1 MLHRLKLHKVLVQSL
16 SFSHNEL
23 YLASLGGQDDKRL
36 VIWEVATGKAL
47 CGNAAG
53 SDVVFK
59 AKFYNNS
66 DDQLVTVQNFGAR
79 VWKVDYVNKK
89 INPTEVNLG
98 SMKRQ
103 LTNAIIDP
111 TDTYAYCCTKT
122 GDILEISLEKALFKR
137 VGPVKK
143 LFSLGVLC
151 IAQLLNGD
159 LLVGTGDG
167 TIAKIGIKDM
177 QIKAEAQVL
186 GAVTSLSLTAD
197 GTYFF
202 VGTNLVLYLYNVLSP
217 IYTGATPIS

>member
-1 MLHRLKLHKVLVQSL
+1 MVQSL
-16 SFSHNEL
+16 SFSYNEL

-36 VIWEVATGKAL
+36 VIWEVASGKAL

-53 SDVVFK
+53 SDVVFQ

-66 DDQLVTVQNFGAR
+66 DDQLFTVQNFGAR

-103 LTNAIIDP
+103 LTNVIIDP
-111 TDTYAYCCTKT
+111 TDTYAYCGTKT
-122 GDILEISLEKALFKR
+122 GDLLEISLEKALFKR

-143 LFSLGVLC
+143 LFSLGVVCLC
-151 IAQLLNGD
+151 QLLNGD
-159 LLVGTGDG
+159 LLVGGGDG

-177 QIKAEAQVL
+177 QIKAEASVL
-186 GAVTSLSLTAD
+186 GAVTSMSLTND

-202 VGTNLVLYLYNVLSP
+202 VGTNLVYILLRNL
-217 IYTGATPIS
+217 